1 MDSTDLK
8 QIAEIRGRKLG
19 LLLAASTLAEEV
31 KDELASLVEEMTTDQ
46 VDRLT
51 TVLEAEFLDQ
61 QTEEI
66 DQKFQAKLEDL
77 VKKYSA
83 EDEKIKAEIEEQVK
97 TIESLNENN

>member
-8 QIAEIRGRKLG
+8 KIAEIRGRKLG
-19 LLLAASTLAEEV
+19 LLLAASTLADEA
-31 KDELASLVEEMTTDQ
+31 KDELASLVEKMTPDQ
-46 VDRLT
+46 IDRLT
-51 TVLEAEFLDQ
+51 VVLETKFLDQ

-83 EDEKIKAEIEEQVK
+83 EDEKTKAEIEKQVGA
-97 TIESLNENN
+97 IESLNKNN